1 MDSVCVGEL
10 RYICEYKKLTP
21 NLFVL
26 GVFCCLNFLSKYIFA
41 IIAESLPKRGDSFGL
56 DMKGDTTPPP
66 AVREGGEL
74 TLNISKSYEDMIR
87 IQFDSFSRKILR
99 DELIDYMRHQKYR
112 LEHEVSISEI
122 LHSEIGTIGVCDEY
136 PSDYFYF
143 KVKECDV
150 RIENALLAKA
160 LMALSEEKR
169 QIVLLSYFFDMSDQ
183 KIADDF
189 NAVRR
194 TIQYKRTTSL
204 KEMKQLMEVFKDEE

>member
-1 MDSVCVGEL
+1 VC
-10 RYICEYKKLTP
+10 
-21 NLFVL
+21 
-26 GVFCCLNFLSKYIFA
+26 
-41 IIAESLPKRGDSFGL
+41 LPKQGGSFGL

-66 AVREGGEL
+66 AGRKGGEL
-74 TLNISKSYEDMIR
+74 ILNISKSYEDMIR
-87 IQFDSFSRKILR
+87 IQFDSFCRKILR
-99 DELIDYMRHQKYR
+99 EELIDYMRHQKYR
-112 LEHEVSISEI
+112 LEHEVSIAEI

-136 PSDYFYF
+136 PSEYFYF

-160 LMALSEEKR
+160 LMSLSEEKR
-169 QIVLLSYFFDMSDQ
+169 QIVLLSYFFNMSDQ

-204 KEMKQLMEVFKDEE
+204 KEMKRLMEVFRDEE